1 MSGMK
6 KNIDLPPHY
15 VPSLHEEYMN
25 DLQLEYF
32 RRKLLAWKRSLE
44 EEALQ
49 TVQHL
54 KEESWSEPDSADQ
67 ASIAASTSFEL
78 RTRDRYRKLI
88 DKIGAAIARIN
99 KGDYG
104 YCEETGEPIGLKRL
118 EARPIATLCL
128 EAQERHERF
137 EKSHNED

>member
-1 MSGMK
+1 MK
-6 KNIDLPPHY
+6 KNLVLPDNYTP
-15 VPSLHEEYMN
+15 LADEEYMN
-25 DLQLEYF
+25 EMQLEYF
-32 RRKLLAWKRSLE
+32 RRKLVSWKESLS

-54 KEESWSEPDSADQ
+54 KEESWSEPDAADQ
-67 ASIAASTSFEL
+67 AAIVTSTSLEL

-88 DKIGAAIARIN
+88 DKIDAAIVRID

-104 YCEETGEPIGLKRL
+104 FCEETGEPIGIKRL
-118 EARPIATLCL
+118 EARPIATMSI

-137 EKSHNED
+137 ERSHSEDE

>member
-1 MSGMK
+1 MGIK
-6 KNIDLPPHY
+6 TKIILPQGY
-15 VPSLHEEYMN
+15 FPSPDEEYMN
-25 DLQLEYF
+25 EMHLEYF
-32 RRKLLAWKRSLE
+32 RQKLLDWKKNLS
-44 EEALQ
+44 EEAMQ

-54 KEESWSEPDSADQ
+54 KEESWSEPDAADQ
-67 ASIAASTSFEL
+67 ASIATSTSFEL

-88 DKIGAAIARIN
+88 DKIDAAIARID

-118 EARPIATLCL
+118 EARPVATLSI

-137 EKSHNED
+137 ERSHNDD